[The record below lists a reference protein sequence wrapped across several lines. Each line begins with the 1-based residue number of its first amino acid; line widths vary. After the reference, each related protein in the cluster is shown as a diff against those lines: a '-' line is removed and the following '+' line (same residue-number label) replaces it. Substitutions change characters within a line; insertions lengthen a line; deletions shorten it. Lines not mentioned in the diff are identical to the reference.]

1 MANSVTYILK
11 GYGRIDSGWVKDCFG
26 LFREQDVNI
35 RKLLLLKNGHP
46 DCFSMLEVHFVLPES
61 IPSGA
66 NESLSSVSGEANGA
80 FLGLLA
86 AKLGKLDGLEHSLT
100 LGG

>member
-11 GYGRIDSGWVKDCFG
+11 GYGNIDPAWVKRCFN

-46 DCFSMLEVHFVLPES
+46 DCFSMLEVHFILPEADLLEQNAAF
-61 IPSGA
+61 IGA
-66 NESLSSVSGEANGA
+66 LNSQLAQQAWLEQSLGPA
-80 FLGLLA
+80 
-86 AKLGKLDGLEHSLT
+86 
-100 LGG
+100 